1 MQRWKAH
8 YKDILHD
15 TDIEILNTEGDYSTD
30 PLSFTLDGI
39 TFQGTGLGDFRL
51 ADPERQ
57 KEAGRKFA
65 LLKWGGHHS
74 KYHVTSP
81 YRYDLQRYALE
92 AEIPV
97 SVFRKRDGQTVGGR
111 ILLAFR
117 YERPD
122 MSKSHSIVLCD
133 DERVYRDEAVVSE
146 FSLYVDGKCYK
157 SRKMTLWFE
166 EALKDISA
174 QMKDS
179 YYMKCCFTCQY
190 SDYSPYGSDD
200 YGIML
205 CYCRHK
211 DACLKVNGKDDF
223 FAFLEGKDFDGRQET
238 YLCSRYSPRDRA
250 AGYRGFVEGVADQG
264 RGGKGTAIQGRQ

>member
-8 YKDILHD
+8 YKDALHD
-15 TDIEILNTEGDYSTD
+15 TDIEILNTEGDYSSD
-30 PLSFTLDGI
+30 PLSFVLDGI
-39 TFQGTGLGDFRL
+39 TFKGTGPADFQL
-51 ADPERQ
+51 ADVEQ
-57 KEAGRKFA
+57 YEEAGRKFA

-74 KYHVTSP
+74 EYHVTSP
-81 YRYDLQRYALE
+81 YMYDLQRYALE
-92 AEIPV
+92 VEIPV
-97 SVFRKRDGQTVGGR
+97 SVFRKKDRQTVEGR

-117 YERPD
+117 YDRSD
-122 MSKSHSIVLCD
+122 VSKGHSIMLCD

-146 FSLYVDGKCYK
+146 FSLCVDGIYYK
-157 SRKMTLWFE
+157 SRKMSLWFE
-166 EALKDISA
+166 EALKDISV

-200 YGIML
+200 YGTML

-211 DACLKVNGKDDF
+211 DDCLKVNDKADY

-238 YLCSRYSPRDRA
+238 YLCSQYSLRDRA
-250 AGYRGFVEGVADQG
+250 AGYRGFVEGAAASSCTDRRAAG
-264 RGGKGTAIQGRQ
+264 SST